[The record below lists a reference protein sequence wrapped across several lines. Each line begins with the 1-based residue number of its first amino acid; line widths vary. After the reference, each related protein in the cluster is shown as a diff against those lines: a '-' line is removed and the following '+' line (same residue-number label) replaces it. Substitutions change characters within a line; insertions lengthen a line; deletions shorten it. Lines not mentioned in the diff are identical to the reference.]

1 MGKFEPVKQLVKSTS
16 YDKVVKCPI
25 SFFTNLILIW
35 FCSDE
40 DEDNLCTVVI
50 SLMQKGRRELRDE
63 GLDMLTI
70 GNDLKRFT
78 ISDQV
83 HKQLL
88 KHVVAEINS
97 KHVLNMS
104 AKAWPVQIIKCQLK
118 LSLLGMDL
126 YRCQQH
132 LCR

>member
-1 MGKFEPVKQLVKSTS
+1 
-16 YDKVVKCPI
+16 
-25 SFFTNLILIW
+25 
-35 FCSDE
+35 
-40 DEDNLCTVVI
+40 VVI

-104 AKAWPVQIIKCQLK
+104 AKA
-118 LSLLGMDL
+118 
-126 YRCQQH
+126 
-132 LCR
+132 